1 MISAKSD
8 ARREETI
15 LEVQARNGWS
25 RRQAI
30 PAKQESA
37 KQPAK
42 QESAKAAEHA
52 ESAKAAEH
60 AESAKAAERS
70 SERQRKL

>member
-30 PAKQESA
+30 RWLAKSA